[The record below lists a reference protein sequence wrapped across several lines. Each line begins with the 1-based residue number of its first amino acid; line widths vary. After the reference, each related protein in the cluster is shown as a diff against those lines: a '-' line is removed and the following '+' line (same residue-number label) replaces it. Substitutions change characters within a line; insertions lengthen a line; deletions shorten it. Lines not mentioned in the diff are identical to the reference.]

1 MSECKYFFNDVQV
14 TLEEY
19 NELMAG
25 SRVDVPAKFH
35 MTKPIELLTEKVVKE
50 VTKMPKKVVTNVS
63 SGKSKIEQAI
73 EIVNE
78 LKGSLTKDQLITHLQ
93 HKLGYI
99 TKGNATIYYNKA
111 IVRGALWPVLAIK

>member
-1 MSECKYFFNDVQV
+1 MSECKYFFNDAQV

-50 VTKMPKKVVTNVS
+50 VTKMPKKVVTIVS

-78 LKGSLTKDQLITHLQ
+78 LKDTLTKDQLITHLQ

-111 IVRGALWPVLAIK
+111 IVRGAK

>member
-1 MSECKYFFNDVQV
+1 MSECKYFFNDAQV

-93 HKLGYI
+93 LKLGDI

>member
-1 MSECKYFFNDVQV
+1 MSEWKYFFNDAQV
-14 TLEEY
+14 TEEEY
-19 NELMAG
+19 KELMSG
-25 SRVDVPAKFH
+25 SKVDVPARFH
-35 MTKPIELLTEKVVKE
+35 MTKPIELLTEKTVREVK
-50 VTKMPKKVVTNVS
+50 KMPKKVVTKVS

-78 LKGSLTKDQLITHLQ
+78 LKGSLTKDQLITQLQ
-93 HKLGYI
+93 LKLGDI

>member
-1 MSECKYFFNDVQV
+1 MSECKYFFNDAQV

-35 MTKPIELLTEKVVKE
+35 MTKPIELLTEKAVKE

-78 LKGSLTKDQLITHLQ
+78 LKGSLTKDQLITQLQ
-93 HKLGYI
+93 LKLGDI

>member
-1 MSECKYFFNDVQV
+1 MSEWKYFFNDAQV
-14 TLEEY
+14 TEEEY
-19 NELMAG
+19 KELMSG
-25 SRVDVPAKFH
+25 SKVDVPARFH
-35 MTKPIELLTEKVVKE
+35 MTKPVELLTEKTVREVK
-50 VTKMPKKVVTNVS
+50 KMPKKVVTKVS

-78 LKGSLTKDQLITHLQ
+78 LKGSFTKDQLITHLQ